1 MNIALA
7 IRYLYPNSN
16 PMYDFIVQDN
26 GAEPVLHEGAEEK
39 GLVRYEIKQPDEGEE
54 PVEGVHY
61 HYGVDYNLL
70 VVGED
75 YDLVER
81 GQFIAVWN
89 LDEPKPTE
97 AELQAAWEAYLEAEA
112 NKPPELSE
120 VEVLQLA
127 LTDTYEQLLEAKQ
140 EAVSAQQDATSAQ
153 VALTDLYELTLTLQA
168 DVVAMK
174 GGAN

>member
-1 MNIALA
+1 
-7 IRYLYPNSN
+7 
-16 PMYDFIVQDN
+16 MYDFIVQDN

-89 LDEPKPTE
+89 LDAPQPTE
-97 AELQAAWEAYLEAEA
+97 AELQAAWAAYLEAEV
-112 NKPPELSE
+112 NKPPKLTEMEILQRENSLLKAQLNAQSERSDFIEDVISELAT
-120 VEVLQLA
+120 QL
-127 LTDTYEQLLEAKQ
+127 YK
-140 EAVSAQQDATSAQ
+140 
-153 VALTDLYELTLTLQA
+153 
-168 DVVAMK
+168 
-174 GGAN
+174 

>member
-1 MNIALA
+1 MNIAQA
-7 IRYLYPNSN
+7 VMYLYPNAN
-16 PMYDFIVQDN
+16 LMRDFIVQDN
-26 GAEPVLHEGAEEK
+26 GAEPILREGVD
-39 GLVRYEIKQPDEGEE
+39 GRTRYEIRPLDEDETE
-54 PVEGVHY
+54 YIEDVHYRYVVDFNRLVEGV
-61 HYGVDYNLL
+61 
-70 VVGED
+70 D
-75 YDLVER
+75 YDIVER
-81 GQFIAVWN
+81 GQFIAEWN
-89 LDEPKPTE
+89 LDEPQPTE

-112 NKPPELSE
+112 NKQPELTE
-120 VEVLQLA
+120 VELLQLA